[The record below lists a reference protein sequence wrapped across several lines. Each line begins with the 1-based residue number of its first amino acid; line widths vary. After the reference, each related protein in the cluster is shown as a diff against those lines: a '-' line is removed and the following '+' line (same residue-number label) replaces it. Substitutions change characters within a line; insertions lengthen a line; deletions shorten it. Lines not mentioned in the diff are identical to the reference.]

1 MPQADEQQQQQQ
13 QRAAVASTS
22 ANQTPSSS
30 STNIASIPL
39 TSSQPLTV
47 DSLLRATPD
56 RDPLIALESVL
67 AERNSLAA
75 QNVQLWK
82 LIEKQRTMYNN
93 ATREIERLKASAERN
108 GSTAGDGS
116 AISTSSNTA
125 RRAESQQRGDDRTQR
140 AKVARTNSDDQGAF
154 LLSLFSLLKSLHYLL
169 PASVFALIDLW
180 EYIRDNRTDISIQPF
195 RSNIWQ

>member
-1 MPQADEQQQQQQ
+1 VYTLKRMPQADEQQQQQQ
-13 QRAAVASTS
+13 QRPAAAPSSSTS

-30 STNIASIPL
+30 STNVASIPL
-39 TSSQPLTV
+39 NSSQPLTV
-47 DSLLRATPD
+47 DSLLRAAPD
-56 RDPLIALESVL
+56 RDPLIALESIL

-108 GSTAGDGS
+108 SSSPGDGP
-116 AISTSSNTA
+116 ALSTSSNTA

-154 LLSLFSLLKSLHYLL
+154 LSLLKSLHYPL
-169 PASVFALIDLW
+169 PASVFAPIYLW
-180 EYIRDNRTDISIQPF
+180 EYIRDTRTDISI
-195 RSNIWQ
+195 

>member
-1 MPQADEQQQQQQ
+1 MPQADEHQQ
-13 QRAAVASTS
+13 QRPAVALSSSTS

-30 STNIASIPL
+30 STNVASTPSN
-39 TSSQPLTV
+39 TSQPLTI
-47 DSLLRATPD
+47 DALLNATPN
-56 RDPLIALESVL
+56 RDPLIALESIL

-75 QNVQLWK
+75 QNAQLWK

-108 GSTAGDGS
+108 GSSAGDGL
-116 AISTSSNTA
+116 AASTSSNTS

-154 LLSLFSLLKSLHYLL
+154 LSLPLLK
-169 PASVFALIDLW
+169 
-180 EYIRDNRTDISIQPF
+180 
-195 RSNIWQ
+195 